1 MKKTIL
7 FLGLLLALFAC
18 NNTPKPEQ
26 ENAQQEP
33 TAPVTITEAIQLLTD
48 SIAMDS
54 TDAHLYL
61 NRAKAYFAN
70 EQVGQ
75 AMVDINKSL
84 QLDPNNVDTYL
95 LLADA
100 GMLNLLNIGTTYHLK
115 IGGRSASGANTLKGY
130 AILTACKVTA
140 TRGNLVQGSFS
151 FQGSGALEP
160 FSTT

>member
-1 MKKTIL
+1 MAKNGNYIIISVESNSQWVPIAGVKSDDISTRADTIEVASSPS
-7 FLGLLLALFAC
+7 GVWR
-18 NNTPKPEQ
+18 EY
-26 ENAQQEP
+26 
-33 TAPVTITEAIQLLTD
+33 
-48 SIAMDS
+48 IAGRKDWS
-54 TDAHLYL
+54 VSV
-61 NRAKAYFAN
+61 N
-70 EQVGQ
+70 
-75 AMVDINKSL
+75 
-84 QLDPNNVDTYL
+84 YL